1 MTVAPARESAVAQT
15 ARRAA
20 REAAARRRRRVA
32 VPAQDRAATPAPRTP
47 SFAWQ
52 RILRDEARAARAHRD
67 EVRAALRELDRHLD
81 MGDELTRRLTL
92 FPGCP
97 VH

>member
-1 MTVAPARESAVAQT
+1 MQQAH
-15 ARRAA
+15 RAA
-20 REAAARRRRRVA
+20 RAAVAKRKARSA
-32 VPAQDRAATPAPRTP
+32 APVPAGAGRAP

-52 RILRDEARAARAHRD
+52 RILRDEAKAARAHRD
-67 EVRAALRELDRHLD
+67 EVRAALHELDRHLD

>member
-1 MTVAPARESAVAQT
+1 MTTAAAPESPVAQQ

-20 REAAARRRRRVA
+20 RAAVAKRRGRTGVPTQA
-32 VPAQDRAATPAPRTP
+32 VAATASRAP

-52 RILRDEARAARAHRD
+52 RILRDEAKAARAHRD
-67 EVRAALRELDRHLD
+67 EVRAALHELDRHLD